1 MLEGAHCFF
10 FFVIIII
17 IIIIIII
24 NLRIWH
30 SQLME

>member
-10 FFVIIII
+10 FFFFV